1 MVENKQL
8 LQTIV
13 HTLDNKKAK
22 DIQVIKIDEV
32 TVLCDYFVIC
42 SGTSN
47 TQVKALSDE
56 VEKILEEK
64 YELSPTHTEGYNG
77 GNWVLLDYDSIM
89 VHVFYGE
96 TREFYN
102 LERLWSEGTPMDVTA
117 LIEEAENNAL

>member
-1 MVENKQL
+1 M
-8 LQTIV
+8 
-13 HTLDNKKAK
+13 
-22 DIQVIKIDEV
+22 

-117 LIEEAENNAL
+117 LIEEVENNAL